1 MLWPGSETWP
11 QNDRG
16 GAGTGYHTGRW
27 RKSMDTQSLL
37 TFVTL
42 AEYRNFTRTADA
54 LFIAQSTVTNRIS
67 ELEKEIGK
75 QLFER
80 NKRKV
85 TFSME
90 GELFLSYA
98 RRILELADNGI
109 QDVNSM
115 KKYEASYRIGS
126 TNTIYEC
133 HLFPVIQEYMASH
146 PTHAVKITL
155 GHSNDLLQQIQDN
168 LLDAAYSYLPFYHS
182 AYHCEVFATDDL
194 VLVTRFD
201 NASYREGITKEN
213 LIHADYLYC
222 NFALQDVG
230 LFIKELFPPHYQFGF
245 EIDNST
251 KLIPYLL
258 TSNGISFVPEN
269 IAAPYV
275 ERKDLRKI
283 PLLDFEAPKINC
295 YRITRKV

>member
-1 MLWPGSETWP
+1 
-11 QNDRG
+11 
-16 GAGTGYHTGRW
+16 
-27 RKSMDTQSLL
+27 MDTQSLL

-54 LFIAQSTVTNRIS
+54 LFIAQSTVTNRIA

-75 QLFER
+75 PLFAR

-85 TFSME
+85 TLSQE
-90 GELFLSYA
+90 GELFLPYA
-98 RRILELADNGI
+98 RRILELSDAGI
-109 QDVNSM
+109 RNINSM
-115 KKYEASYRIGS
+115 KKYSTLYRIGS

-133 HLFPVIQEYMASH
+133 HLLPVIQDYMRSH
-146 PTHAVKITL
+146 PEQAVKITL
-155 GHSNDLLQQIQDN
+155 GHSNDLLQEIQDG
-168 LLDAAYSYLPFYHS
+168 LLDVAYSYLPFYHS
-182 AYHCEVFATDDL
+182 AYNCEVFATDNL
-194 VLVTRFD
+194 VLVTRAGND
-201 NASYREGITKEN
+201 AWQKGITKER
-213 LIHADYLYC
+213 LADADYLFC

-258 TSNGISFVPEN
+258 SSDGISFVPEN

-275 ERKDLRKI
+275 EQNELRRI

-295 YRITRKV
+295 YRITRK